1 MTETIFWPSVMK
13 KEISFGPLKSKIA
26 VRWFE
31 KSITGI
37 MKGAIISMKD
47 TQKNDENEQQAPLSL
62 QWQNSGGLCVSDE
75 DATPRESVFLE
86 SLECEHVQKEEFK
99 DKVPPKEEINPP
111 KTLLEAV
118 VVNAVVVISVIVI
131 CIFTLGSI
139 YFHTTLYSNSFV
151 IRPERLKITGMAC
164 LAYFIVAI
172 ISTILT
178 KFICALF
185 PNSKTKIQYTNDAVI
200 AMVFLGIAFILIP
213 DIFFGY

>member
-1 MTETIFWPSVMK
+1 MQ
-13 KEISFGPLKSKIA
+13 
-26 VRWFE
+26 
-31 KSITGI
+31 
-37 MKGAIISMKD
+37 D
-47 TQKNDENEQQAPLSL
+47 TQRIEENEQQAQLSL

-86 SLECEHVQKEEFK
+86 SLECEHVQEEEFK

-164 LAYFIVAI
+164 LAYA
-172 ISTILT
+172 
-178 KFICALF
+178 FICGW
-185 PNSKTKIQYTNDAVI
+185 NTYTRRILAKDENGTQQRKGSRNDA
-200 AMVFLGIAFILIP
+200 L
-213 DIFFGY
+213 

>member
-1 MTETIFWPSVMK
+1 
-13 KEISFGPLKSKIA
+13 
-26 VRWFE
+26 
-31 KSITGI
+31 
-37 MKGAIISMKD
+37 MKD

-62 QWQNSGGLCVSDE
+62 QWQNSGGLCASDE

-86 SLECEHVQKEEFK
+86 SLECEHVQEEEFK

-185 PNSKTKIQYTNDAVI
+185 PNSKTKIRYTNDAVI